1 VVLVLLRD
9 DPGLHELAKS
19 GDRKV
24 EWAIISGIVVLF
36 AGLRLTQD
44 SDLEARFS
52 WGHGVPGRLGID
64 VSMMR
69 ARPVNAL
76 WAVWPV
82 GWRARGVRSKSFG

>member
-36 AGLRLTQD
+36 AGLRLTWTAWHRRVDDESTTCQCTLGCLA
-44 SDLEARFS
+44 S
-52 WGHGVPGRLGID
+52 GVEGTWSSIKIIWMNRY
-64 VSMMR
+64 VS
-69 ARPVNAL
+69 
-76 WAVWPV
+76 
-82 GWRARGVRSKSFG
+82 RGTR